1 MQCVS
6 LSSCTRVQTH
16 AHTCA
21 ERQSRT
27 HMNLHISTFIEISGA
42 NQLQLA
48 VDLGHLLYKS
58 MQFSFEMKNAL

>member
-6 LSSCTRVQTH
+6 LSSYTRVQTH
-16 AHTCA
+16 AHTRA
-21 ERQSRT
+21 ERPILA
-27 HMNLHISTFIEISGA
+27 HINLHVSTFIETNGA

-58 MQFSFEMKNAL
+58 MQFSSEMKNAL